1 MKKLCLVVVFSAAA
15 AIASAQTQAPSTYS
29 TTQTVT
35 TTTVATTSSGALNT
49 APAPTVMRTIKA
61 MHYRLQGGSARVD
74 FHGSDLMQRATGE
87 AKVEGK
93 KTNFQIEARFEG
105 FEDATKFGLEYL
117 TYVLWA
123 VSPQG
128 RPVNL
133 GELTLDHHG
142 NAQVKAFTDLQSFG
156 MIVTAEPYFA
166 VTQPG
171 NMVVAESS
179 SISGA
184 ATENIEAKYEL
195 VTRGT
200 YSATNAHIQDA
211 IFGIDSKTPLELF
224 EARNAVRIAHIA
236 DADKYAPSILS
247 KAGQQLMHAEELYRQ
262 KQKKETVAI
271 AAKEATETSEEAR
284 VMAVKQ
290 KAEEEAQ
297 AAAAAREAKARADA
311 DAEAKRRADAEAA
324 RQAADQAR
332 IQAEKDR
339 AAAVQAR
346 AEAERMKQEAM
357 AAAQDA
363 ARQKEEAEKA
373 KADAVAQQQAL
384 AAETVQARAAAAQ
397 SENLRQQAEREKQ
410 DLRERLLQQLN
421 SILATRDSAR
431 GLVAN
436 MSDVLFRSGSYELA
450 PGARERLAKV
460 SGIILAYPS
469 LHVSVE
475 GHTDS
480 VGGDEYNQSLSE
492 LRAQAVRDYF
502 VQQGISS
509 GSVESHGFGKTAPIA
524 SNDTPDGRQQNRRV
538 ELVLSGDAIGNSFDA
553 PSSGPATSAA
563 AAPHQ

>member
-1 MKKLCLVVVFSAAA
+1 VKNRFLLLGFLAAA
-15 AIASAQTQAPSTYS
+15 ALMSAQTQTSSPSAG
-29 TTQTVT
+29 QT
-35 TTTVATTSSGALNT
+35 ASSGALT
-49 APAPTVMRTIKA
+49 PAPAPTVSRSIKA
-61 MHYRLQGGSARVD
+61 MHYRLQGGSTRVD
-74 FHGSDLMQRATGE
+74 FHGTDLMQGAGGE

-93 KTNFQIEARFEG
+93 KTNFQIEAKFEG
-105 FEDATKFGLEYL
+105 LEDATKFGLEYL

-123 VSPQG
+123 ISPQG
-128 RPVNL
+128 RPDNL

-142 NAQVKAFTDLQSFG
+142 NAQLKAFTDLQTFG
-156 MIVTAEPYFA
+156 LIVTAEPYFA

-184 ATENIEAKYEL
+184 ATENIDTKYEL

-236 DADKYAPSILS
+236 MADKYSPSILS
-247 KAGQQLMHAEELYRQ
+247 KAGQQLLNAESLYRQ
-262 KQKKETVAI
+262 KQKKEVVGA
-271 AAKEATETSEEAR
+271 AAKEATQTAEEAR

-290 KAEEEAQ
+290 KAEEDAQ

-311 DAEAKRRADAEAA
+311 EAEAKRRADAEVA
-324 RQAADQAR
+324 RQAAEQAR
-332 IQAEKDR
+332 VQAE
-339 AAAVQAR
+339 QAK
-346 AEAERMKQEAM
+346 AEAERMKQEAL
-357 AAAQDA
+357 AAAQEA

-373 KADAVAQQQAL
+373 KAEAVAEQQAL
-384 AAETVQARAAAAQ
+384 AADAAQARANAEKAE
-397 SENLRQQAEREKQ
+397 SLREQAEREKQ
-410 DLRERLLQQLN
+410 ELRERLLQQLN

-502 VQQGISS
+502 IQQGIASS
-509 GSVESHGFGKTAPIA
+509 SVEAHGYGKTAPIA
-524 SNDTPDGRQQNRRV
+524 SNDTAEGRQQNRRV
-538 ELVLSGDAIGNSFDA
+538 ELVLSGDAIGNQVD

-563 AAPHQ
+563 AAPRQ